1 MAAPLGNYHFLIWVK
16 KQVSAT
22 PIKVHILINKSMGL
36 NIIKDFF
43 GKMFSLQ
50 YTEYSIAYI
59 MLEKIKSYIK
69 NLFDTFFIF

>member
-1 MAAPLGNYHFLIWVK
+1 
-16 KQVSAT
+16 
-22 PIKVHILINKSMGL
+22 MGL

-50 YTEYSIAYI
+50 YTEYSIANAYI

-69 NLFDTFFIF
+69 NLVDTFLFSKKGTFPKKVLSSSDS